1 MMRRG
6 LFLAA
11 NLAARFAASLAG
23 GLAACGSAALAG
35 EAALDGVKDIVL
47 HTEDG
52 KDVTVGTVTFTPDG
66 DSSRFTINFDDAKFT
81 QYFLSMREFKC
92 IEGPE
97 ILCHVPYPYPNPRV
111 VTARDLSWLEH
122 DLLFVY
128 KRPADYGAKMAHGL
142 VYSLTM
148 TSDGFVG
155 KPQSIDLDEIAS
167 PPGDLG
173 VAFFT
178 GEHRYPVQPGSRW
191 FDSLTIEPHR

>member
-1 MMRRG
+1 MMRRR

-11 NLAARFAASLAG
+11 SLAAA
-23 GLAACGSAALAG
+23 LAACGSAALAG
-35 EAALDGVKDIVL
+35 EAALDGVKDIIL

-52 KDVTVGTVTFTPDG
+52 KALTVGTVTFTPDG
-66 DSSRFTINFDDAKFT
+66 ESSRFKIDFDDAKFT

-155 KPQSIDLDEIAS
+155 TPQSIDLDEIAS
-167 PPGDLG
+167 PPADLG

-178 GEHRYPVQPGSRW
+178 GEHRYSVQPASRW

>member
-1 MMRRG
+1 MRRR
-6 LFLAA
+6 LL
-11 NLAARFAASLAG
+11 LAASLAAA
-23 GLAACGSAALAG
+23 LAACGSAALAG
-35 EAALDGVKDIVL
+35 EAALDGVKDIIL
-47 HTEDG
+47 HAEDG
-52 KDVTVGTVTFTPDG
+52 KALTVGTVTFTPDG
-66 DSSRFTINFDDAKFT
+66 ESSRFKIDFDEAKFT

-92 IEGPE
+92 VEGPE

-148 TSDGFVG
+148 TSDGFIG
-155 KPQSIDLDEIAS
+155 TPQLIDLDEIAS
-167 PPGDLG
+167 PPADLG
-173 VAFFT
+173 AAFFT
-178 GEHRYPVQPGSRW
+178 GEHRYSIQPASRW